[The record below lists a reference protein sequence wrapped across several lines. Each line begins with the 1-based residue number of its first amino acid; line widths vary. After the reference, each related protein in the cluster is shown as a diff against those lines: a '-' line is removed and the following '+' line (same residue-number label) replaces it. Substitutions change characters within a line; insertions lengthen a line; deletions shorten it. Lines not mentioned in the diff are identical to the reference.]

1 MQDRFFDDFQVGERF
16 VSRGITLSES
26 QILDFGLLYDP
37 QPFHIDKEAAAD
49 TPYGGLIA
57 SGFQTLAI
65 AFRAFYDSGV
75 IKHCSLGSPG
85 FDELRWLKPVRPGDT
100 LHTEA
105 TVKAMRASKSQP
117 DRGILHMAYEA
128 KNQIGEVVMTFTAVN
143 ILRRRA
149 GG

>member
-26 QILDFGLLYDP
+26 QILDFALVYDP
-37 QPFHIDKEAAAD
+37 QPFHIDKEAATD

-65 AFRAFYDSGV
+65 AFRAIYDADV

-85 FDELRWLKPVRPGDT
+85 LDELRWLKPVRPGDT
-100 LHTEA
+100 LRTEGVVRN
-105 TVKAMRASKSQP
+105 TRASQSQP
-117 DRGILHMAYEA
+117 DRGILHMDFEV
-128 KNQIGEVVMTFTAVN
+128 KNQIGEVVMTFTG
-143 ILRRRA
+143 IHLLRRRPA
-149 GG
+149 D